1 MYFDNVLEPENDRGR
16 IILFLKSM
24 SKFLDTLSR
33 SPGEVIP
40 SLRYRAPELR
50 EAVQNAW
57 REEVPRSII
66 LLIEGVQRTSMSG
79 IARRG
84 LTGAS
89 LEAKLTTIKWWD
101 AQIPELGKKALV
113 YLLKCINSFLGSLPL
128 GLADA
133 VKEAK
138 EMLEHTL
145 DLD

>member
-1 MYFDNVLEPENDRGR
+1 
-16 IILFLKSM
+16 
-24 SKFLDTLSR
+24 
-33 SPGEVIP
+33 
-40 SLRYRAPELR
+40 
-50 EAVQNAW
+50 
-57 REEVPRSII
+57 
-66 LLIEGVQRTSMSG
+66 MSG